1 MTGVIH
7 QDLPHRPHGDAQEVS
22 TILPADMFVVD
33 EFDIGLVNQRRRL
46 EGVVGSLVLHEP
58 GGSPVHLLVDGAK
71 ETILRSSIAGVAS
84 FAELAENP
92 RDV

>member
-1 MTGVIH
+1 
-7 QDLPHRPHGDAQEVS
+7 
-22 TILPADMFVVD
+22 
-33 EFDIGLVNQRRRL
+33 
-46 EGVVGSLVLHEP
+46 VLHEP